1 MRQIGK
7 MSGVSSGHLSVSRT
21 RGVMPPAAVFGVAQ
35 AYGLDPLEE
44 IARFP
49 SFEIAWPAPKL
60 KAWNKTQNRKQSLMS
75 EPIEDPAPETDGAP
89 EISFEGWITATLSMC
104 ERAAG
109 ARGSTFCPEW
119 WKHPEAVARFK
130 ALYIQYGHA
139 IEDGEVS
146 GWWIQHWDPHMR
158 ALCDPDVGP
167 FRRCAFGHAEPKETV
182 HLMVATPEVGDP
194 DYEAAISSPD
204 PRWYLSDEE

>member
-1 MRQIGK
+1 MELIIELLWRGRELE
-7 MSGVSSGHLSVSRT
+7 MDDRHVVHMRT
-21 RGVMPPAAVFGVAQ
+21 RC
-35 AYGLDPLEE
+35 
-44 IARFP
+44 R
-49 SFEIAWPAPKL
+49 S
-60 KAWNKTQNRKQSLMS
+60 T
-75 EPIEDPAPETDGAP
+75 
-89 EISFEGWITATLSMC
+89 
-104 ERAAG
+104 
-109 ARGSTFCPEW
+109 GSTFCPEW

-194 DYEAAISSPD
+194 DYEAAVSSPD
-204 PRWYLSDEE
+204 PRWYLGDDEEPGSVSDVPV